1 MAFLESEQTRV
12 VLRPR
17 HLVGRSAGSHTQ
29 ILARDVSGEHAVIS
43 WTGSHWELRDLGSRN
58 GTWLDD
64 RKLDSGERAT
74 LQPGGRLAFG
84 NPAKVWLLRSAQ
96 PPGPVALTDEE
107 VLEGSELFLALP
119 SEDDPQAVV
128 EFDPEMGW
136 CLSQD
141 NESSA
146 AEDGTSILL
155 GEQTFVLALPGRQPP
170 DPSTVN
176 MSEISSVMDKIIRQG
191 LDFAVSA
198 DEEYIEITA
207 RVGRDSHPIPPRVH
221 HELLLVLAR
230 KRLADCSEGHPDSEQ
245 GWVYTSDLRAMLR
258 ISGNQLYVM
267 SHRCKRELEQVGIDP
282 GRLLEKRTTSRQ
294 LRLGIQDL
302 NVRSL

>member
-1 MAFLESEQTRV
+1 MAFLENDETRA

-17 HLVGRSAGSHTQ
+17 HRVGRSAGSHTQ
-29 ILARDVSGEHAVIS
+29 ILTRNVSGEHAVIS
-43 WTGSHWELRDLGSRN
+43 WTGERWELRDLGSRN
-58 GTWLDD
+58 GTWLDE
-64 RKLDSGERAT
+64 RKLEPGERAA
-74 LQPGGRLAFG
+74 LQTGGRIAFG
-84 NPAKVWLLRSAQ
+84 NPATIWRLGSTQ
-96 PPGPVALTDEE
+96 PPGPAALTDEG

-141 NESSA
+141 NESRA
-146 AEDGTSILL
+146 AEDGASILL
-155 GEQTFVLALPGRQPP
+155 GDQTYVLALPGHQPP

-176 MSEISSVMDKIIRQG
+176 MTEISSVMDKLIRQG

-198 DEEYIEITA
+198 DEEYIEVTA
-207 RVGRDSHPIPPRVH
+207 RVGPDSPPHPH

-230 KRLADCSEGHPDSEQ
+230 KRLADRSEGHAESEQ

-258 ISGNQLYVM
+258 ISANQLYVM
-267 SHRCKRELEQVGIDP
+267 SHRCKRELEEVGIEP

-302 NVRSL
+302 SVSSL